1 MDGELREL
9 LMLAGC
15 GARGEAFHKGQNRE
29 TEEDLDYQHLLQ
41 RTVDLEVFPFCVRAL
56 QKNKE
61 LWESTENMEAWGG
74 EIRRLAMGQ
83 AVGRERLFGLL
94 KRLQK
99 AGYTYAIMKGCA
111 IAESYGE
118 PFLRMSADT
127 DILIEKNQEQ
137 ELYRW
142 LKNQGFTL
150 EKREPQEYH
159 GVVRHKEYG
168 IIELHIAL
176 SDPRIMK
183 YWRKKAGKDIFQAMQ
198 RPPVWIEGRQG
209 SFYSLEYTEQMLFVT
224 LHFIRHLFAMEGTL
238 RMLLDN
244 CMYASYY
251 RGKIDWFSYW
261 EALKNL
267 GYEKLVKAMF
277 LAADTYMGFTLTG
290 EESIFPAGIEAV
302 EKEDMEGLLEILCAV
317 QENMNIADE
326 FKDIYRSKEMNLGEN
341 IFLYRMKTLW
351 GVALYTVKRTRK
363 DGLASVLKRVP
374 GKVKRILTGHDNRK
388 RNVEA
393 AEWMRKRRAVF
404 GRLGL
409 MRDEEDN

>member
-1 MDGELREL
+1 MDREL
-9 LMLAGC
+9 QELLLLAGH
-15 GARGEAFHKGQNRE
+15 GIRGEAASKPE
-29 TEEDLDYQHLLQ
+29 AEKEPLDYLQLLQ
-41 RTVDLEVFPFCVRAL
+41 KAGELAVYPYCVRAL
-56 QKNKE
+56 KKNRE
-61 LWESTENMEAWGG
+61 LGTSIWGLESKAEEVRA
-74 EIRRLAMGQ
+74 LARKQ
-83 AVGRERLFGLL
+83 AVGREKLFGFLR
-94 KRLQK
+94 RLEK
-99 AGYTYAIMKGCA
+99 EGFTYAVIKGCA

-118 PFLRMSADT
+118 PFLRVSSDT
-127 DILIEKNQEQ
+127 DLLIDEGQEQ
-137 ELYRW
+137 KLYQW
-142 LKNQGFTL
+142 LGKEGFSL
-150 EKREPQEYH
+150 EKRERQEYH
-159 GVVRHKEYG
+159 GVARNKDIG
-168 IIELHIAL
+168 ILELHIAL
-176 SDPRIMK
+176 SDPRVTE

-302 EKEDMEGLLEILCAV
+302 EKEDMEGFLEILCAV
-317 QENMNIADE
+317 RENMNIADE